1 MSESSLWVEKYR
13 PKTLA
18 DYIFKDEAFKRKMN
32 QWITTG
38 EIPHL
43 GFFGP
48 AGTGKTS
55 ALDVLINELIE
66 RGFVNRS
73 DVIKMNMSEKGIE
86 AVRDEIDAVASI
98 TPFGDY
104 RIFVLEEMEEMSHK
118 AQGAMK
124 RIMEDYIDN
133 ARFILTSNAP
143 HKIMPALRSRV
154 QIFTIDSHDREQFF
168 NHVIDILIKE
178 EVQFETDE
186 EVQIVQKVIDST
198 YPDFRSTL
206 NTLQSAIVDGKILPI
221 DETGS
226 TAGYRKQVIDALSNG
241 SIRQMRD
248 TIVKSVND
256 SEVDAFFTFLY
267 QNVSLFTTDEI
278 KEMKIYVAIRDG
290 AVKSS
295 LVADLEMNLSAVLC
309 EIDMICN
316 DLL

>member
-1 MSESSLWVEKYR
+1 MSDSLWVEKYR
-13 PKTLA
+13 PKAIT
-18 DYIFKDEAFKRKMN
+18 DYIFKDAAFRRKMME
-32 QWITTG
+32 WIESG

-86 AVRDEIDAVASI
+86 AVRDEIDAVACI
-98 TPFGDY
+98 TPFGNY

-124 RIMEDYIDN
+124 RIMEDYVDN

-154 QIFTIDSHDREQFF
+154 QIFTIDSHDRDQYT
-168 NHVIDILIKE
+168 NHVIDILVKE
-178 EVQFETDE
+178 DVQFETEE
-186 EVQIVQKVIDST
+186 EVDIVQKVINST
-198 YPDFRSTL
+198 YPDLRSTL
-206 NTLQSAIVDGKILPI
+206 NTLQSTIVDGKILPI

-226 TAGYRKQVIDALSNG
+226 TAGYRKQILDALASG

-256 SEVDAFFTFLY
+256 SEVDAFFTYLY
-267 QNVSLFTTDEI
+267 QNVALFTTDDV
-278 KEMKIYVAIRDG
+278 KEMKIYIAIRDG
-290 AVKSS
+290 AVKST